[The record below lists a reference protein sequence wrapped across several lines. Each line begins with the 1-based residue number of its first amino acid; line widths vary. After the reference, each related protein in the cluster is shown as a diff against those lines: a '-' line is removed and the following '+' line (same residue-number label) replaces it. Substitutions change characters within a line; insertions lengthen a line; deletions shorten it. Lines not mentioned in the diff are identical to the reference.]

1 MITFRVLGVP
11 APQGS
16 KTVVGHGGGRS
27 HAIEGGSKTGRAR
40 LRSWRTAVAE
50 TARDIFES
58 EQLPAPLDGPL
69 ELTVRFRMPMPASR
83 PKRLR
88 LVGQGWHSI
97 KPDGSKLLRSTEDAL
112 TDAGLIRDDARI
124 CRFSVE
130 KIEVIGWT
138 GATISVGPINGM
150 PRGWCWC
157 SDCGWGDHDTGD
169 PICPVEEVDD
179 EQGS

>member
-16 KTVVGHGGGRS
+16 KTVVSHGGKA
-27 HAIEGGSKTGRAR
+27 HAIEGGSQMGRVR

-50 TARDIFES
+50 VARDTVES

-69 ELTVRFRMPMPASR
+69 ELTIRFRMPMPASR

-88 LVGQGWHSI
+88 LVGRGWHST

-124 CRFSVE
+124 CRFIVE

-138 GATISVGPINGM
+138 GAMISVGPIERM
-150 PRGWCWC
+150 VP
-157 SDCGWGDHDTGD
+157 
-169 PICPVEEVDD
+169 
-179 EQGS
+179 Q